1 MLDGKAGVRFSIS
14 WAWGFWFAGGAARPN
29 PTTHTQMCEEAAG
42 AMDPARDRESP
53 LLGKEASWK
62 GSLTGIKLSCIYY
75 ESNSNISEKTKAKE
89 IVRGSAVATVVGS
102 EKHEQAEE
110 RGEFGENGT
119 VEWETL
125 VKRHD
130 FYLGPGPGNVPP
142 GGSPSINWL
151 LVSLIRWCRLV

>member
-1 MLDGKAGVRFSIS
+1 MLDGKAGMRLSVS
-14 WAWGFWFAGGAARPN
+14 WAWGFRFAGGAARLIP
-29 PTTHTQMCEEAAG
+29 PTHTQISEGAAG

-62 GSLTGIKLSCIYY
+62 GSLTGMKLSCIYY

-89 IVRGSAVATVVGS
+89 IVRGSVVATVLGS

-110 RGEFGENGT
+110 RGEFRENGT

-125 VKRHD
+125 MKMHD

-151 LVSLIRWCRLV
+151 LVSVIGWCRLV